1 MSTTLKT
8 FAEKQTEFML
18 YIKPKIWYNTKKL
31 KSTHENGVIY
41 MAEFLTYKGKPMVR
55 KGDTIYYGDTAEKHI
70 IMLKILTTKDM
81 GGVKIADK
89 VSVQLILSDPDANA
103 KDKVVKSTERNG
115 LYNAIDIGGIWLERA
130 LNGKT

>member
-1 MSTTLKT
+1 
-8 FAEKQTEFML
+8 
-18 YIKPKIWYNTKKL
+18 
-31 KSTHENGVIY
+31 